1 MVMYA
6 LQSRTEQ
13 EGKRTNRK
21 VQDRSRN
28 KGRKGLDLERSR
40 TNRIDRKRS
49 GSNRICSKCY
59 KDQEWKLHIR
69 NTGLF
74 ISEQDES
81 GANLMSIRRGKIWN
95 EHRIDLERTG

>member
-1 MVMYA
+1 MVLYA

-28 KGRKGLDLERSR
+28 RKKRVGSG

-59 KDQEWKLHIR
+59 IDQEQKLHIR
-69 NTGLF
+69 NTGLL

-81 GANLMSIRRGKIWN
+81 GANLM
-95 EHRIDLERTG
+95 

>member
-6 LQSRTEQ
+6 IQSRTEQ

-28 KGRKGLDLERSR
+28 RKKRVGSG

-49 GSNRICSKCY
+49 GPNRICSKCY
-59 KDQEWKLHIR
+59 IDQERKLHIR

-74 ISEQDES
+74 IREQDES
-81 GANLMSIRRGKIWN
+81 GANIM
-95 EHRIDLERTG
+95 

>member
-21 VQDRSRN
+21 VQDRSGTN
-28 KGRKGLDLERSR
+28 RKKRVGSG

-59 KDQEWKLHIR
+59 IDQERKLHTR

-81 GANLMSIRRGKIWN
+81 GANLM
-95 EHRIDLERTG
+95 

>member
-1 MVMYA
+1 MSQIAKINIPEEELSLNGNVRFTEY
-6 LQSRTEQ
+6 RTEQ

-28 KGRKGLDLERSR
+28 RKKRVGSG

-59 KDQEWKLHIR
+59 IDQERKLHIR
-69 NTGLF
+69 NTGFF

-81 GANLMSIRRGKIWN
+81 GANLMWIRRG
-95 EHRIDLERTG
+95 